1 MTLSLRD
8 DIATLTD
15 QKKGFEAKNKLV
27 NPDEFTTGYN
37 HDFTN
42 DEIPD
47 QKALDKFDSPSFK
60 AERDSV
66 RKAKAAE
73 KEGIKNYKLFT
84 EEEVRKIYKA
94 VDEVH
99 PYDEVKSTLLR
110 DDGKPTQ
117 EQLKKFRNARL
128 KCQIM
133 MAYSM
138 GLRAS
143 ELAEVDKPEYAFK
156 WQNID
161 LEQGTVKVTGKNN
174 KTRKIIIP
182 PSALLHMRE
191 WYKVASQIDPKFKN
205 SPFVFPSFDKAG
217 NVDISKPMSGDVFSR
232 NLKSLS
238 KVTGINSKRLRPHVF
253 RHSYATHMYMHG
265 VSLDAISKLLGHARL
280 DTTRIYRHITDEFLE
295 LEARPV
301 VADLDPSGRTLTPT
315 EQDKPKGI
323 MGQGSSKEFTAFVNT
338 LEPEQRSSLQD
349 VMHSFRDGVGDE
361 NKGRVYL
368 LSQFDKLGFGDNV
381 KPLLDREAMRLRRG
395 QVPGGAGGVPS
406 AAQQAQEGVYRVLQD
421 SPLTNEMDA
430 KIAEDKLQASLPK
443 RLGERDNFTQGQFG
457 KNYKVNVTPEGA
469 QIVLDIAKKDNINIA
484 QAYDKLVTSIETTH
498 YALGDPEARNNFRN
512 YINTIFPQG
521 IGRPGEKV
529 LFDPPDF
536 PKGMTA
542 DVYEHHA
549 IAQYLLD
556 NGKLVDGDPVR
567 TTEGRRAGLY
577 KYAQSVNAVNKDGS
591 LTGRGDPEVN
601 SFVGNQIA
609 AMEARGGEYR
619 WSSFDIDEK
628 TGQRV
633 YIPFVG
639 PDAPVYPYLMPSL
652 SGYKVSDAEAKKKP
666 GVLPAWARQTPS
678 FEQAKFFADM
688 REYDTLNDATKR
700 MRGNPNLVSD
710 LSAAK
715 ERMGE
720 IKGEYK
726 FRQGVPTVFPEFV
739 PGLVDATKTILSLS
753 RSFDPKNLD
762 KNEELAK
769 RAATKQAFTPDSE
782 KLVVIPKTA
791 LFENKKLEFKK
802 SAQKS
807 ALGDMLDKLNK
818 NTPKALLPL
827 ALGYSVYEIYKGK
840 PALAVAAEMLTP
852 MVLSASEAQA
862 PGMFEIEKRRQE
874 LRRLAQQR
882 EMNEL
887 LDTDEMVMRDI
898 QAQEALKYI
907 AKEQSRVGGLGRLAS
922 GVVSGVASFFDREDE
937 PKTETS
943 DREVDLPGFRILP
956 TYEQEDEP
964 KTETKDNEEVEN
976 PGPLQVTISPGAYIN
991 R

>member
-8 DIATLTD
+8 DIATFTD
-15 QKKGFEAKNKLV
+15 QKKGFEDKNKLV
-27 NPDEFTTGYN
+27 VPE
-37 HDFTN
+37 DFETKYDN
-42 DEIPD
+42 S
-47 QKALDKFDSPSFK
+47 FSSPSSD
-60 AERDSV
+60 AEMDSV

-73 KEGIKNYKLFT
+73 KEGITNYKLFT

-99 PYDEVKSTLLR
+99 PYDEIEATKYR
-110 DDGKPTQ
+110 EDGRPSK
-117 EQLKKFRNARL
+117 EMLNKFRNARL

-191 WYKVASQIDPKFKN
+191 WYNIADKVSKGFPDGPDFKN
-205 SPFVFPSFDKAG
+205 SPFVFPSFDRAG
-217 NVDISKPMSGDVFSR
+217 NVDISKPMSGDVFAT
-232 NLKSLS
+232 NLKALS
-238 KVTGINSKRLRPHVF
+238 EATGINPKRLRPHVF

-265 VSLDAISKLLGHARL
+265 VGLEAISKQLGHARL
-280 DTTRIYRHITDEFLE
+280 DTTEIYRHLTDEFLE
-295 LEARPV
+295 LQVRPV
-301 VADLDPSGRTLTPT
+301 VEGLDPSGRTLTPT

-368 LSQFDKLGFGDNV
+368 LSQFDKLGFGEDV

-406 AAQQAQEGVYRVLQD
+406 AAQQAQEGVYRVLQN

-484 QAYDKLVTSIETTH
+484 QAYDKLVTSVETTH
-498 YALGDPEARNNFRN
+498 YALGDPEARSNFKN

-529 LFDPPDF
+529 LFDPPGL
-536 PKGMTA
+536 PKGMIA
-542 DVYEHHA
+542 DAYDHHV
-549 IAQYLLD
+549 IAQYLFD
-556 NGKLVDGDPVR
+556 NGKLVDGDPVK

-591 LTGRGDPEVN
+591 IKRSGDPQVS

-619 WSSFDIDEK
+619 WSSFDIDK
-628 TGQRV
+628 NTGQRV

-639 PDAPVYPYLMPSL
+639 PDAPVYPYLTPNL

-678 FEQAKFFADM
+678 PEQAKFFADM

-739 PGLVDATKTILSLS
+739 PGLVDAPKTILSLS
-753 RSFDPKNLD
+753 RSFDPENLD
-762 KNEELAK
+762 KNAELAEK
-769 RAATKQAFTPDSE
+769 AATKQAQTPDTN
-782 KLVVIPKTA
+782 KLVTVPKTA

-807 ALGDMLDKLNK
+807 ALGNMLDKINK
-818 NTPKALLPL
+818 NSPKALLPL
-827 ALGYSVYEIYKGK
+827 ALGYGVYEIYGGK
-840 PALAVAAEMLTP
+840 SALAVGAEMLTP
-852 MVLSASEAQA
+852 MVLTASEAQA
-862 PGMFEIEKRRQE
+862 PGMLDIEKQRQE
-874 LRRLAQQR
+874 LTRKAQER
-882 EMNEL
+882 EMKEL
-887 LDTDEMVMRDI
+887 RSADEAAFSAIER
-898 QAQEALKYI
+898 AEAVK
-907 AKEQSRVGGLGRLAS
+907 
-922 GVVSGVASFFDREDE
+922 
-937 PKTETS
+937 
-943 DREVDLPGFRILP
+943 
-956 TYEQEDEP
+956 
-964 KTETKDNEEVEN
+964 
-976 PGPLQVTISPGAYIN
+976 PLQGARGFLYMD
-991 R
+991 